1 MGEQFSINGGTSA
14 SAPIFASL
22 ITAVD
27 DARIAVGKKPVG
39 WINPAVRVLVH
50 LLLPVQRLIFDLLQ
64 LYSSSFVD
72 SFNDV
77 TNGTNPGCGTEG
89 FTAVR
94 GWEPVTGL
102 GCVTP
107 SFCCIPFPA
116 GILVHC

>member
-22 ITAVD
+22 ITAVN

-39 WINPAVRVLVH
+39 WINPAVRVLAH

-89 FTAVR
+89 FRASP
-94 GWEPVTGL
+94 GWDPVTGL
-102 GCVTP
+102 GTP
-107 SFCCIPFPA
+107 NFERLLNNFLQLP
-116 GILVHC
+116 